1 MFKDFGLISY
11 SAAALAFMLL
21 AGLIV
26 SRYLRRNSDR
36 VLLMAA
42 LISALW
48 AGSLVTQQLWSEPGF
63 MVRYLIELLRDAS
76 WVLVMLTLLHN
87 ADRLTRAA
95 TRMRRLLGL
104 ITFIVLFGLI
114 TLAALELILGVPII
128 SGRLKIVGQIAL
140 SLLGICLVEQIW
152 RNSLQSGRSS
162 IRYLCIGVL
171 TLFAYDFFMYTDAL
185 LFGRISDAFWDARG
199 AVNALVVPLLG
210 VTMINT
216 RKQPVEFQ
224 LSRNAMFHVG
234 GLVFAGIYLIFAS
247 AGGYYVRVLGGEW
260 GDALQI
266 LFVTIALAFLAALLT
281 SRRFRAR
288 LMMFISKN
296 FFDYKY
302 DYREEWLKMTRE
314 LADLSDTP
322 PLPERVLRILSGLV
336 ESSSGALWVRDEDG
350 NFMLQS
356 TLNMT
361 PPRFTSIDGDAEL
374 ARFFSEREWI
384 IDLGEYRND
393 PVRYNLLEIPDP
405 ILKFSRGW
413 LVIPMYL
420 GNSLYGIAL
429 IGHSNAKVELNWENF
444 DLVRV
449 VARQTCNL
457 LAQADAQS
465 RLSRAM
471 QFEAVSKA
479 SAFMVHDLKTLIA
492 QLTLLVRN
500 AAHHRNNPAFIDDMI
515 KTTDHA
521 VQKMSNLVDHI
532 RKPGTEPSP
541 HHPLDLRQ
549 LIEQLAGHY
558 ARNHPAPRVIAAEA
572 PVMIQADREQMWSVL
587 GHLIQNAQDATPA
600 DGEITLTLK
609 VSSGQA
615 VLFIQDTGSGM
626 SEEFIRMQLF
636 KPFESTKGLTGM
648 GIGAYQAREYIR
660 QIGGNIDVTS
670 EPGMGSCFSVLL
682 PTARTQARPWDE
694 QPGLADGAAGDD
706 EDNAGSD
713 PSRQAAGLQ

>member
-11 SAAALAFMLL
+11 SAAALAFALL
-21 AGLIV
+21 AILIMT
-26 SRYLRRNSDR
+26 RYLRRNTDR
-36 VLLMAA
+36 VLL
-42 LISALW
+42 LSALLSFFW
-48 AGSLVTQQLWSEPGF
+48 ASSLVTQQVWSEPSF
-63 MVRYLIELLRDAS
+63 MVRYLLELLRDAG
-76 WVLVMLTLLHN
+76 WVLVMLTLLYN
-87 ADRLTRAA
+87 ADRLSRIA
-95 TRMRRLLGL
+95 TQMRRYLGL
-104 ITFIVLFGLI
+104 LTFIVLFLLV
-114 TLAALELILGVPII
+114 TLAVLEMLLNVPLI

-185 LFGRISDAFWDARG
+185 LFGQISSAFWDARG
-199 AVNALVVPLLG
+199 LVNALVAPLMG
-210 VTMINT
+210 VTMINS

-234 GLVFAGIYLIFAS
+234 GLVFAGIYLVFAS

-266 LFVTIALAFLAALLT
+266 LFVTIALAFLSMLLT

-314 LADLSDTP
+314 LADLRDTP
-322 PLPERVLRILSGLV
+322 PLPERVIRILAGLV

-356 TLNMT
+356 AINMA
-361 PPRFTSIDGDAEL
+361 PPRFTSIDGNAEL
-374 ARFFSEREWI
+374 TRFFSEREWI
-384 IDLGEYRND
+384 IDLGEYHSD

-405 ILKFSRGW
+405 ILNFSKGW

-429 IGHSNAKVELNWENF
+429 IGQSNARVELNWENF

-457 LAQADAQS
+457 LAQADAQN

-500 AAHHRNNPAFIDDMI
+500 AGHHRNNPAFIDDMI
-515 KTTDHA
+515 STTEHA

-532 RKPGTEPSP
+532 RKPAGEQSSRY
-541 HHPLDLRQ
+541 PLDLRR
-549 LIEQLAGHY
+549 LIGELADHY
-558 ARNHPAPRVIAAEA
+558 ARNRPAPRVLGPEDPVLVEA
-572 PVMIQADREQMWSVL
+572 DQDQLKSVL
-587 GHLIQNAQDATPA
+587 GHLIQNAQDATPP
-600 DGEITLTLK
+600 DGEVTLTLK
-609 VSSGQA
+609 TSTGHV
-615 VLFIQDTGSGM
+615 VLFIQDSGTGM
-626 SEEFIRMQLF
+626 TEDFIRMQLF

-648 GIGAYQAREYIR
+648 GIGAYQAREYVR

-670 EPGMGSCFSVLL
+670 EPGMGSCFSILL
-682 PTARTQARPWDE
+682 PTVKTPPRA
-694 QPGLADGAAGDD
+694 ADVVTNPVAGPESAGD
-706 EDNAGSD
+706 
-713 PSRQAAGLQ
+713 SRAAGLQ

>member
-11 SAAALAFMLL
+11 SAAALAFALL
-21 AGLIV
+21 AVLIMT
-26 SRYLRRNSDR
+26 RYLRRNTDR
-36 VLLMAA
+36 VLLLAA
-42 LISALW
+42 LLSFFW
-48 AGSLVTQQLWSEPGF
+48 AGSLVTQQIWSEPSF
-63 MVRYLIELLRDAS
+63 MVRYLLELLRDAG
-76 WVLVMLTLLHN
+76 WVLMMLTLLHS
-87 ADRLTRAA
+87 ADRLSRVA
-95 TRMRRLLGL
+95 TQMRRYLGL
-104 ITFIVLFGLI
+104 LTFIVLFSLV
-114 TLAALELILGVPII
+114 TLAALEMLLNLPLV

-152 RNSLQSGRSS
+152 RNSMQSGRSS
-162 IRYLCIGVL
+162 VRYLCIGAL
-171 TLFAYDFFMYTDAL
+171 SLFAYDFFMYTDAL
-185 LFGRISDAFWDARG
+185 LFGQISPAFWDARG
-199 AVNALVVPLLG
+199 LVNAMVAPLMS
-210 VTMINT
+210 VTMINS

-234 GLVFAGIYLIFAS
+234 GLVFAGIYLVFAS
-247 AGGYYVRVLGGEW
+247 AGGYYVRVLGGDW

-266 LFVTIALAFLAALLT
+266 LFVTIALSFLAMLLT

-314 LADLSDTP
+314 LADLRDTP
-322 PLPERVLRILSGLV
+322 PLPERVIRILAGLV
-336 ESSSGALWVRDEDG
+336 ESTAGVLWVRDEDG

-356 TLNMT
+356 AVNMV
-361 PPRFTSIDGDAEL
+361 PPRFTNIDGNAEL
-374 ARFFSEREWI
+374 TRFFSEREWI
-384 IDLGEYRND
+384 IDLGEYRSD

-405 ILKFSRGW
+405 ILNFSKGW

-429 IGHSNAKVELNWENF
+429 IGQSNAKVELNWENF

-457 LAQADAQS
+457 LAQADAQN

-515 KTTDHA
+515 STTEHA

-532 RKPGTEPSP
+532 RKPAGEQSSLYPV
-541 HHPLDLRQ
+541 DLRK
-549 LIEQLAGHY
+549 LIAELADHY
-558 ARNHPAPRVIAAEA
+558 SRNKPAPRVLGPRD
-572 PVMIQADREQMWSVL
+572 PVMVEADQEQLKSVL
-587 GHLIQNAQDATPA
+587 GHLIQNAQDATPP
-600 DGEITLTLK
+600 DGEVTLTLK
-609 VSSGQA
+609 ASTGHV
-615 VLFIQDTGSGM
+615 VLFIQDTGTGM
-626 SEEFIRMQLF
+626 TEDFIRMQLF

-648 GIGAYQAREYIR
+648 GIGAYQAREYVR

-682 PTARTQARPWDE
+682 PTVKMLARAGHAPVG
-694 QPGLADGAAGDD
+694 PVAGDESAD
-706 EDNAGSD
+706 SN
-713 PSRQAAGLQ
+713 RAAGLQ

>member
-11 SAAALAFMLL
+11 SAAALAFALL
-21 AGLIV
+21 AGLIIT
-26 SRYLRRNSDR
+26 RYLRRNTDR
-36 VLLMAA
+36 ALLLATLVSMVWAA
-42 LISALW
+42 
-48 AGSLVTQQLWSEPGF
+48 SLVSQQLWAEPGF
-63 MVRYLIELLRDAS
+63 MTRYLVELLRDAS
-76 WVLVMLTLLHN
+76 WVLLMLTLLHN
-87 ADRLTRAA
+87 ADKLTRAA

-104 ITFIVLFGLI
+104 VTFSVLSLLIV
-114 TLAALELILGVPII
+114 LAALEMILGLPII
-128 SGRLKIVGQIAL
+128 SGRLKIVGQITL

-162 IRYLCIGVL
+162 IRYLCIGIL
-171 TLFAYDFFMYTDAL
+171 ALFAYDFFMYTDAL
-185 LFGRISDAFWDARG
+185 LFGRISEGFWAARG
-199 AVNALVVPLLG
+199 LVNAIAVPLLG

-234 GLVFAGIYLIFAS
+234 GLVFAGIYLIFAA
-247 AGGYYVRVLGGEW
+247 AGGYYVRVLGGQW

-266 LFVTIALAFLAALLT
+266 LFVTIALMFLAALLT

-288 LMMFISKN
+288 LMLFISKN

-336 ESSSGALWVRDEDG
+336 ESSSGAIWVRDEDG
-350 NFMLQS
+350 NFMLQT

-361 PPRFTSIDGDAEL
+361 PPRFTSFDGGAEL
-374 ARFFSEREWI
+374 PRFFGEREWI
-384 IDLGEYRND
+384 IDLDEYRSD

-429 IGHSNAKVELNWENF
+429 VGQSNANVELNWENF

-457 LAQADAQS
+457 LAQADAQN

-479 SAFMVHDLKTLIA
+479 SAFMIHDLKTLIA
-492 QLTLLVRN
+492 QLSLLVRN
-500 AAHHRNNPAFIDDMI
+500 ANHHRNNPAFIDDMI
-515 KTTDHA
+515 KTTEHA

-532 RKPGTEPSP
+532 RKPAGEQSP
-541 HHPLDLRQ
+541 HQHPLDLLQ
-549 LIEQLAGHY
+549 LIHQLAEHY
-558 ARNHPAPRVIAAEA
+558 ARNRPVPRVLASEG
-572 PVMIQADREQMWSVL
+572 PVMVQADREQLWSVL
-587 GHLIQNAQDATPA
+587 GHLIQNAQDATPP
-600 DGEITLTLK
+600 DGEVTLTLK
-609 VSSGQA
+609 VSSGQV

-626 SEEFIRMQLF
+626 KEEFVRMQLF

-682 PTARTQARPWDE
+682 PTVKTQARPA
-694 QPGLADGAAGDD
+694 PPT
-706 EDNAGSD
+706 DND
-713 PSRQAAGLQ
+713 PDISRQAAGLQ